1 MGDIKKVHNYKWVIP
16 KSNGMRVDGVLF
28 LSEKLLKKAV
38 QDNAVAQVVNVAKL
52 PGIIKYSL
60 AMPDVHWGYGA
71 PIGGVGAF
79 DAESGVIVPGFVGY
93 DINCLIGETKILH
106 KYGYYLP
113 IENCEKKWGKLLC
126 FNKEKKAKEDAKIIR
141 FIKRKNEGN
150 IYFIKTEAGYE
161 IKATGEHPFWTEKG
175 KVEVCKLKKGDNII
189 VFPFKGVPYEKPSDE
204 IILDIEDFK
213 KIVKMF
219 NKNSNGKSIS
229 QIVNKL
235 KNNNLLPL
243 RFNSPHLPEILKII
257 GYILG
262 DGSISFLKDGKSF
275 LTGFYGEK
283 VDLEEIKKDLE
294 KIGFSSV
301 LYSRRR
307 KHKIKTECSE
317 YEFETTTYTCQS
329 ASHSLALF
337 LIALGIPY
345 GEKTICNFYIPQ
357 WIFKLPLWQKRL
369 FLASYFGAEMSS
381 PKFLTGHKYNIY
393 CPVVSMNKKIQYKES
408 GIKFFKQI
416 SKILEEFGVETKKIS
431 IRKIKN
437 SDDKVQIRL
446 ILSSKLENLLN
457 LYEKINFEYNK
468 EKAFLGNV
476 FALYLRK
483 KKKVINERKK
493 AEKVAVSLREEG
505 YNINSIFSKINSEWV
520 NRRFIE
526 RSIYEGRKTKP
537 RVSFSFE
544 DISWLEKET
553 REKFGNSGFVLDKI
567 IEIKEIPYNGYVY
580 DFTVDHPFHNFTGNN
595 FLVSNCGVRLIR
607 SNLEINDIKNNLQ
620 NLINALFINIP
631 SGVGSKGKLKL
642 EKKEIE
648 KVIVEGVKW
657 AVKNG
662 YGIKEDI
669 ENIEEYGCME
679 GADPSVISNRAYE
692 RGIPQSGTLGSGNH
706 FLEIQQVIEVYK
718 PEIAKKFG
726 IYEGQI
732 TIMVHTGSRGFGYQ
746 ICDDFLDNFGKVAL
760 KYGIKLPDRQLACAP
775 ANSPEGK
782 RYFKAMK
789 AAANYAFV
797 NRQVITHWIRE
808 TFSKILKKPW
818 EKLEL
823 FIVYDVAHN
832 ICKLETHNVDGR
844 MKKLFVHRKG
854 ATRAFPKG
862 HPSLPEKYRETGQ
875 PVIIPGTMGTASYIL
890 VGTEKAMEE
899 TWGSTCHGAGRM
911 MSRNQ
916 AVKQAKGR
924 AIDVELGKKGIIA
937 KAVSRKGLAEEM
949 PDAYK
954 DVDEVIK
961 VVEGAGISEKVA
973 KMIPLAVM
981 KG

>member
-329 ASHSLALF
+329 ASHS
-337 LIALGIPY
+337 
-345 GEKTICNFYIPQ
+345 
-357 WIFKLPLWQKRL
+357 
-369 FLASYFGAEMSS
+369 
-381 PKFLTGHKYNIY
+381 
-393 CPVVSMNKKIQYKES
+393 
-408 GIKFFKQI
+408 
-416 SKILEEFGVETKKIS
+416 
-431 IRKIKN
+431 
-437 SDDKVQIRL
+437 
-446 ILSSKLENLLN
+446 
-457 LYEKINFEYNK
+457 
-468 EKAFLGNV
+468 
-476 FALYLRK
+476 
-483 KKKVINERKK
+483 
-493 AEKVAVSLREEG
+493 
-505 YNINSIFSKINSEWV
+505 
-520 NRRFIE
+520 
-526 RSIYEGRKTKP
+526 
-537 RVSFSFE
+537 
-544 DISWLEKET
+544 
-553 REKFGNSGFVLDKI
+553 
-567 IEIKEIPYNGYVY
+567 
-580 DFTVDHPFHNFTGNN
+580 
-595 FLVSNCGVRLIR
+595 
-607 SNLEINDIKNNLQ
+607 
-620 NLINALFINIP
+620 
-631 SGVGSKGKLKL
+631 
-642 EKKEIE
+642 
-648 KVIVEGVKW
+648 
-657 AVKNG
+657 
-662 YGIKEDI
+662 
-669 ENIEEYGCME
+669 
-679 GADPSVISNRAYE
+679 
-692 RGIPQSGTLGSGNH
+692 
-706 FLEIQQVIEVYK
+706 
-718 PEIAKKFG
+718 
-726 IYEGQI
+726 
-732 TIMVHTGSRGFGYQ
+732 
-746 ICDDFLDNFGKVAL
+746 
-760 KYGIKLPDRQLACAP
+760 
-775 ANSPEGK
+775 
-782 RYFKAMK
+782 
-789 AAANYAFV
+789 
-797 NRQVITHWIRE
+797 
-808 TFSKILKKPW
+808 
-818 EKLEL
+818 
-823 FIVYDVAHN
+823 
-832 ICKLETHNVDGR
+832 
-844 MKKLFVHRKG
+844 
-854 ATRAFPKG
+854 
-862 HPSLPEKYRETGQ
+862 
-875 PVIIPGTMGTASYIL
+875 
-890 VGTEKAMEE
+890 
-899 TWGSTCHGAGRM
+899 
-911 MSRNQ
+911 
-916 AVKQAKGR
+916 
-924 AIDVELGKKGIIA
+924 
-937 KAVSRKGLAEEM
+937 
-949 PDAYK
+949 
-954 DVDEVIK
+954 
-961 VVEGAGISEKVA
+961 
-973 KMIPLAVM
+973 
-981 KG
+981 